1 MSRSDWIT
9 LGAAAVAV
17 ALGFL
22 LGGTLWGVFFLV
34 LGAVFFFIARRPTSE
49 KEKTAVPE
57 LFLQYSPNVPNALY
71 YSGFFLCAE
80 NDRKA
85 CNVEISSEDT
95 VGDNHVKLGM
105 KWESP
110 GHPVGKDTVPLKVQ
124 CVYYKDGR
132 PHPYGGLLADQINL
146 FFQHKK
152 ENPRE
157 LIVTLNYTDVEG
169 NPCPPRKF
177 KVTHDVWADKIS
189 CEPIKQQI
197 S

>member
-85 CNVEISSEDT
+85 YNVDISSEDT

-132 PHPYGGLLADQINL
+132 PHPYGGLLADQIN
-146 FFQHKK
+146 
-152 ENPRE
+152 
-157 LIVTLNYTDVEG
+157 
-169 NPCPPRKF
+169 
-177 KVTHDVWADKIS
+177 
-189 CEPIKQQI
+189 
-197 S
+197 